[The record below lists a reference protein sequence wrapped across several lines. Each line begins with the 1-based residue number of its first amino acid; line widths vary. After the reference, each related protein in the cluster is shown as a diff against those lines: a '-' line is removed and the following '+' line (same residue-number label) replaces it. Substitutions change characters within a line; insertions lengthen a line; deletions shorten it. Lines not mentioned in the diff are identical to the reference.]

1 MSYAASLGMSRH
13 QCADVGDSRSDVPL
27 FAEAGLSIA
36 FNADRQAREAA
47 SVSVDGNDL
56 QTVIPLLKAWFETR
70 GN

>member
-1 MSYAASLGMSRH
+1 MSRH
-13 QCADVGDSRSDVPL
+13 QCAAVGDSRSDVPL